1 MVEKTS
7 YPPPGPPRPP
17 QPPPASPLGRRP
29 SSQTASFFGHP
40 ACAPAPVAADAVR
53 RASGAGFAQP
63 LKPRLLPSG
72 YPKDS
77 QGVTKTFSLT
87 PRLESSTSARS
98 ISRTAS
104 FLASSRATV
113 VAPPTP
119 APSSAGSSAWLS
131 PCRLR
136 LCPRVR
142 RRDDPE
148 CRTGR
153 ARGRRSPAHSASEQ
167 LPAP

>member
-7 YPPPGPPRPP
+7 YPAPGPRRPP
-17 QPPPASPLGRRP
+17 QPAPASPLGRRP

-53 RASGAGFAQP
+53 RARGAGFAQP

-72 YPKDS
+72 YHKDS
-77 QGVTKTFSLT
+77 QGVTKTCALT

-104 FLASSRATV
+104 FLASSREAV
-113 VAPPTP
+113 VAPSH
-119 APSSAGSSAWLS
+119 PSSIQRRLLRLAFALSSSA
-131 PCRLR
+131 
-136 LCPRVR
+136 V
-142 RRDDPE
+142 
-148 CRTGR
+148 
-153 ARGRRSPAHSASEQ
+153 PAGE
-167 LPAP
+167 